1 MSENCNEELS
11 MKIIGKLSILLPTL
25 QIDLQKQLHIK
36 RELDEII
43 YNYNITSK
51 SKEVT
56 ISDIKEKINLYISC
70 KQLEGKSKNTLRGYI
85 YFLNKLDLFFNKPVS
100 SITTMDL
107 RIFLKS
113 LESSR
118 KQDTINSY
126 ITQLKGFFS
135 WLQNEEIII
144 SNPASKLNKI
154 KTPKRLKKPYKAESI
169 EKLRNACENIRDKA
183 LFEILE
189 STACRVGEIPSMLIS
204 NLNLEEQSITVIGK
218 GNKERC
224 VYFSTKAKIYLEEY
238 LNIRKSINDVIFLSL
253 NKPLGTRGINFML
266 ERLKKKNKYKR
277 KNIPT

>member
-1 MSENCNEELS
+1 
-11 MKIIGKLSILLPTL
+11 
-25 QIDLQKQLHIK
+25 
-36 RELDEII
+36 
-43 YNYNITSK
+43 
-51 SKEVT
+51 
-56 ISDIKEKINLYISC
+56 
-70 KQLEGKSKNTLRGYI
+70 
-85 YFLNKLDLFFNKPVS
+85 
-100 SITTMDL
+100 MDL

-253 NKPLGTRGINFML
+253 NKPYKPLG
-266 ERLKKKNKYKR
+266 KKKTNIKERIYPHKFRRTKATNLLNSGMDLVAVQKLLGHESPETTERYAILNQEIVKYQYKR
-277 KNIPT
+277 LTE